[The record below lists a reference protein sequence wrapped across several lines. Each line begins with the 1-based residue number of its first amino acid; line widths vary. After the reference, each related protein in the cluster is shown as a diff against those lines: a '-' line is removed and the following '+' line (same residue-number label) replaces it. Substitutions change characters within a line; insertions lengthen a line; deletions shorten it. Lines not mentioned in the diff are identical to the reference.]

1 MRGCPDGPVP
11 GEEMTRGLSEGG
23 HFEVEQKRDPR
34 GNKWKEDRGMG
45 VEWREEEEAL
55 VLVQILPFEGE

>member
-1 MRGCPDGPVP
+1 M
-11 GEEMTRGLSEGG
+11 
-23 HFEVEQKRDPR
+23 EQKRDPR

-55 VLVQILPFEGE
+55 VLVQILPFEVE